1 MLFSCFLVVILYFLY
16 DLLYFSL
23 YNTGCSISAVYYMFT
38 IHLLYCIT
46 FYKHRFIFYLLIN
59 YLFFRQR
66 IFNYSVFGGVFFWG
80 GRVRHFSH
88 MPPAAALGLV
98 TPLHISS
105 TPTFYNSICT
115 QRKFIILTIPSPIN
129 LFKNL
134 PDCGRHMTS
143 PYQVLFPADRRERIK

>member
-80 GRVRHFSH
+80 GGGCVIFHTCPQQRHLASLRH
-88 MPPAAALGLV
+88 
-98 TPLHISS
+98 
-105 TPTFYNSICT
+105 CT
-115 QRKFIILTIPSPIN
+115 SAVHQLFIIRFVHSASLLYLPSP
-129 LFKNL
+129 
-134 PDCGRHMTS
+134 P
-143 PYQVLFPADRRERIK
+143 Q